1 VFGRRNQHDEGV
13 RRHEE
18 FLRIQEQREEESR
31 QEFRRRDEEFHEFMR
46 EMALRHEK
54 VYGPMIVEMEENRKQ
69 LRANTEAVLRRLDRF
84 DEPGG
89 ATA

>member
-1 VFGRRNQHDEGV
+1 
-13 RRHEE
+13 
-18 FLRIQEQREEESR
+18 
-31 QEFRRRDEEFHEFMR
+31 MR